1 MSVSIDEKCALTRG
15 RLWWRITLIRIIT
28 DTSAGLDQAI
38 ADEHDIVILPLRV
51 MQDGVEYRDT
61 IDITAPEL
69 YKRMREGERFT
80 TAQLP
85 PVELIE
91 AFERVLREGDDIIF
105 MPLSPGI
112 SGTYAT
118 AVILANEM
126 REKYPDRKIG
136 VVYTRST
143 TGGLHLQIL
152 KALEKIRFGM
162 PFDEIMDQLAVVAKY
177 THHFYT
183 VDELSY
189 FYRGGRITALEAA
202 AGSVLNIKPILS
214 VDEEGHLNAIG
225 KVRGRHKAIQKL
237 ASLLGETAT
246 DPEDLKTTKIFIL
259 HADVKEAAEELR
271 DLVQEKY
278 GATDIEIGILPAV
291 VGVHTGPT
299 LLSIYYLDET
309 AIRKGIE
316 KRA

>member
-1 MSVSIDEKCALTRG
+1 M
-15 RLWWRITLIRIIT
+15 IRIVT
-28 DTSAGLDQAI
+28 DTSAGLDRTF
-38 ADEHDIVILPLRV
+38 ADEHDIVILPLSIL
-51 MQDGVEYRDT
+51 QDDKEYKDT
-61 IDITAPEL
+61 IDITASEL

-85 PVELIE
+85 PVELMQTLE
-91 AFERVLREGDDIIF
+91 DLVRAGDDVIF

-112 SGTYAT
+112 SGTYAN
-118 AVILANEM
+118 AVLMANEIM
-126 REKYPDRKIG
+126 EKNPDRKIG

-152 KALEKIRFGM
+152 KALEIIKSDL
-162 PFDEIMDQLAVVAKY
+162 PFDEIMERLAVVAKY

-202 AGSVLNIKPILS
+202 AGTVLNVKPILS

-246 DPEDLKTTKIFIL
+246 DPEILKMTKILIL
-259 HADVKEAAEELR
+259 HADVREAAEELR
-271 DLVQEKY
+271 ELVREKY

-309 AIRKGIE
+309 AINNEMYR
-316 KRA
+316 

>member
-1 MSVSIDEKCALTRG
+1 M
-15 RLWWRITLIRIIT
+15 IRIVT
-28 DTSAGLDQAI
+28 DTSAGLDRAF
-38 ADEHDIVILPLRV
+38 ADEHNIVILPLRIL
-51 MQDGVEYRDT
+51 QEDKEYKDT

-85 PVELIE
+85 PVELMQALE
-91 AFERVLREGDDIIF
+91 DLVRAGDDVIF

-112 SGTYAT
+112 SGTYST
-118 AVILANEM
+118 AVIMANEIM
-126 REKYPDRKIG
+126 EKFPDRRIG
-136 VVYTRST
+136 IVYTRST

-152 KALEKIRFGM
+152 RALEKINSGA
-162 PFDEIMDQLAVVAKY
+162 PFDEIMEELVIVAKH
-177 THHFYT
+177 THHFYM

-214 VDEEGHLNAIG
+214 VDKEGRLNAIG
-225 KVRGRHKAIQKL
+225 KVRGSHKAIQKL

-246 DPEDLKTTKIFIL
+246 NPEILKTTKIFIL
-259 HADVKEAAEELR
+259 HADVREAAEELR

-278 GATDIEIGILPAV
+278 GATNVEIGILPAV

-309 AIRKGIE
+309 AIQEALE
-316 KRA
+316 KS

>member
-1 MSVSIDEKCALTRG
+1 M
-15 RLWWRITLIRIIT
+15 IRIVT
-28 DTSAGLDQAI
+28 DTSAGIDRAF
-38 ADEHDIVILPLRV
+38 ADEHNIVILPLSIL
-51 MQDGVEYRDT
+51 QDDKEYKDT

-85 PVELIE
+85 PADLIE
-91 AFERVLREGDDIIF
+91 SFEHLLQDGDDIIF

-126 REKYPDRKIG
+126 MEKYPDRKIG

-152 KALEKIRFGM
+152 KALEKIRSGM
-162 PFDEIMDQLAVVAKY
+162 PFDEMMEELAVVAKH

-202 AGSVLNIKPILS
+202 AGSVLNVKPILS

-237 ASLLGETAT
+237 ASLLGETAS
-246 DPEDLKTTKIFIL
+246 DPDELKATKIIIM

-271 DLVQEKY
+271 DLVREKY
-278 GATDIEIGILPAV
+278 GATDIEIKILPAV
-291 VGVHTGPT
+291 IGVHTGPT
-299 LLSIYYLDET
+299 LVSIYYIDES
-309 AIRKGIE
+309 AVKKDVQKG
-316 KRA
+316 

>member
-1 MSVSIDEKCALTRG
+1 M
-15 RLWWRITLIRIIT
+15 IRIVT
-28 DTSAGLDQAI
+28 DTSAGLDRAF
-38 ADEHDIVILPLRV
+38 ADEHNIVILPLSIL
-51 MQDGVEYRDT
+51 QDDKEYKDT

-85 PVELIE
+85 PADLIE
-91 AFERVLREGDDIIF
+91 AFEHLLQDGDDIIF

-126 REKYPDRKIG
+126 MEKYPDRKIG
-136 VVYTRST
+136 VVCTRST

-152 KALEKIRFGM
+152 KAVEKIRSGM
-162 PFDEIMDQLAVVAKY
+162 PFDEMMEELSVVAKH

-202 AGSVLNIKPILS
+202 AGSVLNVKPILS

-237 ASLLGETAT
+237 ASLLGETAR
-246 DPEDLKTTKIFIL
+246 DPDELKTMKIIIM

-271 DLVQEKY
+271 DLVREKY
-278 GATDIEIGILPAV
+278 GATDIEIMILPAV
-291 VGVHTGPT
+291 IGVHTGPT
-299 LLSIYYLDET
+299 LVSIYYIDES
-309 AIRKGIE
+309 AVQKDVQ
-316 KRA
+316 K